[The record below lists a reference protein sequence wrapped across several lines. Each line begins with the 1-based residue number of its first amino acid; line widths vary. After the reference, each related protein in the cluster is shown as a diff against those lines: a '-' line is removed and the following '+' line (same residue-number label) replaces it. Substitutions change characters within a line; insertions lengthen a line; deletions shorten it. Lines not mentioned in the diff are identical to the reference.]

1 MLVAFE
7 DKTFF
12 NRNEDSHTVLS
23 PLIMAGAFKYI
34 NKNTLSRPFQVIRK
48 IFSRGY
54 GTIEMQLIRN
64 IGVERGYDT
73 CVLRRKAFEIIYS
86 TIIFNSYRRQFS
98 KDSDSVRNYKYWV
111 LWCYMQKVP
120 VKFSRRFFPLIT
132 ITAPYFIK
140 DKFAKT
146 KCYSYF
152 IIHNRNCARLFSK
165 KMSRLAIIARSCYN
179 KHYERTRN
187 KGSCRKFR
195 KQLAQKGLQ
204 ASRQLYRA

>member
-1 MLVAFE
+1 MRRKLLKNKFWEQKYKTCLREEKPRHYCNVIFALLFIATTSFGVILNSVPSVAAGCNDVEFIFVRGSGE
-7 DKTFF
+7 SL
-12 NRNEDSHTVLS
+12 NGPNYQAWRSSLEERLSH
-23 PLIMAGAFKYI
+23 A
-34 NKNTLSRPFQVIRK
+34 TLSYNFYELGSQK
-48 IFSRGY
+48 Q
-54 GTIEMQLIRN
+54 M
-64 IGVERGYDT
+64 
-73 CVLRRKAFEIIYS
+73 
-86 TIIFNSYRRQFS
+86 SYQ
-98 KDSDSVRNYKYWV
+98 Y
-111 LWCYMQKVP
+111 
-120 VKFSRRFFPLIT
+120 PLIT

-140 DKFAKT
+140 NKFAKT